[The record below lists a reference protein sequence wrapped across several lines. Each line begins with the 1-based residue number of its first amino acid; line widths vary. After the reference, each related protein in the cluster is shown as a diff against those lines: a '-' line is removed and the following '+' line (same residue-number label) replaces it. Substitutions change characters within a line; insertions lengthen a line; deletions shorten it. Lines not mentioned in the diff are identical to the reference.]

1 MSWKVM
7 IIISLLITPQ
17 HGLRESYLE
26 ESCSTITEGY
36 LSVLRT
42 GWYTNVFTLEVGD
55 VENLT
60 CTDGPSLIKT
70 ELDLTKSA
78 LRELKTVSADQLA
91 REEQIENPRQSRFVL
106 GAIALGVA
114 TAAAVTAGIAIAKTI
129 RLESEVNAIKGAL
142 KQTNEAVSTL
152 GNGVRVL
159 ATAVR
164 ELKEFVSKNLT
175 SAINRNKCDIADLKM
190 AVSFSQ
196 FNRRFLNV
204 VRQFSDNAGITPA
217 ISLDLMTDAE
227 LARAVSYMPTSAGQ
241 IKLMLENRAM
251 VRRKGFGILIGV
263 YGSSVIYMVQ
273 LPIFGVID
281 TPCWIIKAAPSC
293 SEKNGNYA
301 CLLREDQGWYCKNAG
316 STVYYPNEKDCET
329 RGDHVFCDT
338 AAGINVAEQSRE
350 CNINISTTNYPC
362 KVSTGRHPISMVAL
376 SPLGALVACYKGV
389 SCSIGSNRVGIIK
402 QLPKGCSYITN
413 QDADT
418 VTIDNTVYQ
427 LSKVEGE
434 QHVIKG
440 RPVSSSFD
448 PIRFPEDQFNV
459 ALDQVFESIENSQ
472 ALVEQS
478 NKILNSA
485 EKGNTGFIIVI
496 ILVAVLGLTMISV
509 SIIIIIKKTRKPT
522 GAPPELNGV
531 TNGGFIPHS

>member
-17 HGLRESYLE
+17 HGLKESYLE

-78 LRELKTVSADQLA
+78 LRELKTCSADQG
-91 REEQIENPRQSRFVL
+91 S
-106 GAIALGVA
+106 GGSGA

-129 RLESEVNAIKGAL
+129 RLESEVNAIKGCL
-142 KQTNEAVSTL
+142 KTTNECVSTL

-175 SAINRNKCDIADLKM
+175 SAINKNKCDIPDLKM

-241 IKLMLENRAM
+241 IKLMLENRCM

-293 SEKNGNYA
+293 SEKDGNYA

-316 STVYYPNEKDCET
+316 STVYYPNDKDCET

-448 PIRFPEDQFNV
+448 PIKFPECQFNC

-472 ALVEQS
+472 ALVDQS

-485 EKGNTGFIIVI
+485 ESAIGGYIPEAPRDGQAYVRKDGEWVLLSTFLGG
-496 ILVAVLGLTMISV
+496 LVPRGSHHHHH
-509 SIIIIIKKTRKPT
+509 
-522 GAPPELNGV
+522 
-531 TNGGFIPHS
+531 HSAWSHPQFEK

>member
-1 MSWKVM
+1 MSWKVV
-7 IIISLLITPQ
+7 IIFSLLITPQ
-17 HGLRESYLE
+17 HGLKESYLE

-60 CTDGPSLIKT
+60 CSDGPSLIKT

-78 LRELKTVSADQLA
+78 LRELKTVSADQLRRR
-91 REEQIENPRQSRFVL
+91 RELPRFMNYTLNNAKKTNVTLSKKRKRRFVL
-106 GAIALGVA
+106 GAIALGRA
-114 TAAAVTAGIAIAKTI
+114 TAAAVTAGVAIAKTI
-129 RLESEVNAIKGAL
+129 RLESEVTAIKNAL
-142 KQTNEAVSTL
+142 KTTNEAVSTL

-164 ELKEFVSKNLT
+164 ELKDFVSKNLT
-175 SAINRNKCDIADLKM
+175 RAINKNKCDIDDLKM

-204 VRQFSDNAGITPA
+204 VRQFSENAGITPA

-227 LARAVSYMPTSAGQ
+227 LARAISNMPTSAGQ

-281 TPCWIIKAAPSC
+281 TPCWIVKAAPSC
-293 SEKNGNYA
+293 SEKKGNYA
-301 CLLREDQGWYCKNAG
+301 CLLREDQGWYCQNAG

-338 AAGINVAEQSRE
+338 AAGINVAEQSKE

-362 KVSTGRHPISMVAL
+362 KVSTGRNPISMVAL

-402 QLPKGCSYITN
+402 QLNKGCSYITN

-448 PIRFPEDQFNV
+448 PIKFPPDQFNV
-459 ALDQVFESIENSQ
+459 ALDQVFENIENSQ
-472 ALVEQS
+472 AWVRKFDE
-478 NKILNSA
+478 ILSSI
-485 EKGNTGFIIVI
+485 EKGNTG
-496 ILVAVLGLTMISV
+496 GSE
-509 SIIIIIKKTRKPT
+509 
-522 GAPPELNGV
+522 PEA
-531 TNGGFIPHS
+531 

>member
-1 MSWKVM
+1 MSWKVV
-7 IIISLLITPQ
+7 IIFPLLITPQ
-17 HGLRESYLE
+17 HGLKESYLE

-60 CTDGPSLIKT
+60 CADGPSLIKT

-91 REEQIENPRQSRFVL
+91 REEQIENPRQSRLVL

-114 TAAAVTAGIAIAKTI
+114 TAAAVTAGVAIAKTI
-129 RLESEVNAIKGAL
+129 RLESEVTAIKNAL
-142 KQTNEAVSTL
+142 KKTNEAVSTL

-164 ELKEFVSKNLT
+164 ELKDFVSKNLT
-175 SAINRNKCDIADLKM
+175 RAINKNKCDIDDLKM

-227 LARAVSYMPTSAGQ
+227 LARAVSNMPTSAGQ

-281 TPCWIIKAAPSC
+281 TPCWIVKAAPSC
-293 SEKNGNYA
+293 SEKKGNYA
-301 CLLREDQGWYCKNAG
+301 CLLREDQGWYCQNAG

-338 AAGINVAEQSRE
+338 AAGINVAEQSKE

-402 QLPKGCSYITN
+402 QLNKGCSYITN

-448 PIRFPEDQFNV
+448 PVKFPEDQFNV
-459 ALDQVFESIENSQ
+459 ALDQVFENIENSQ
-472 ALVEQS
+472 ALVDQS
-478 NKILNSA
+478 NRILSSA

-496 ILVAVLGLTMISV
+496 ILIAVLGSSMILV
-509 SIIIIIKKTRKPT
+509 SIFIIIKKTKKPT
-522 GAPPELNGV
+522 GAPPELSGV
-531 TNGGFIPHS
+531 TNNGFIPHS